1 MRRFSLAVATA
12 LAALVLTA
20 NIALGAITFHSG
32 PTIDWSTPTNGA
44 TATFNISGLGSE
56 PARARLVM
64 EGFATYTCRNK
75 GGNAAPGQNPVP
87 AQSTSPFVNLTP
99 NDKNGRDTIEV
110 TGTLTAP
117 ASVDPQVAG
126 CPNGK
131 WTANRDSLTVT
142 GATLIIEQ
150 PFGNVIFSQFYDNP
164 NN

>member
-1 MRRFSLAVATA
+1 MKRFSLAVATA
-12 LAALVLTA
+12 MTALLLTA

-32 PTIDWSTPTNGA
+32 PSITWGTPTNGA
-44 TATFNISGLGSE
+44 TATFNISGLGND
-56 PARARLVM
+56 PARAQLVM

-87 AQSTSPFVNLTP
+87 AQSTSPFVPLS
-99 NDKNGRDTIEV
+99 DSEKNGRDTVVV

-117 ASVDPQVAG
+117 ESVNPQVAG

-150 PFGNVIFSQFYDNP
+150 PFGNVIYSQFFDNP